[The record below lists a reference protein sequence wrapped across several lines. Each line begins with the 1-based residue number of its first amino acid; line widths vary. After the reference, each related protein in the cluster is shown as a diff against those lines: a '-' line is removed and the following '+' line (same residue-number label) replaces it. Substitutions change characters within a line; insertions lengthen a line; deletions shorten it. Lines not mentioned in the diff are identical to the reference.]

1 MRSFARHLPHYMALL
16 GLLLAGF
23 AGFTIFSY
31 DKSFQMAVAIAT
43 AVAYVLWGVI
53 HHHLHKD
60 LHAETVVEYIAVAAL
75 GLVILFTL
83 VIRS

>member
-1 MRSFARHLPHYMALL
+1 MKSFARHLPHYMALF

-43 AVAYVLWGVI
+43 AVSYVLWGIV
-53 HHHLHKD
+53 HHFLHKD
-60 LHAETVVEYIAVAAL
+60 LHIETVVEYIAVASL
-75 GLVILFTL
+75 GLIILFSL

>member
-1 MRSFARHLPHYMALL
+1 MRNIARHLPHYMALF

-43 AVAYVLWGVI
+43 AIAYVLWGVV
-53 HHHLHKD
+53 HHYLHKD
-60 LHAETVVEYIAVAAL
+60 LHIETVVEYIAVAAL